1 MSRFHPSQQRRL
13 IVALLLVAL
22 VGLVGGLSISFA
34 QETSQDATEMD
45 AAPLVE
51 WMTLLYDQIEVERIS
66 APAASRM
73 YAYAGVTAYEAVVN
87 GIPGNYSIGGQ
98 VQGMNDLPLPEEG
111 QVYDWASVAN
121 AALARVIEG
130 LFPNPSQETLDAIQ
144 ELYLSQSEA
153 RTKEVG
159 ASVVRRSL
167 DYGEVLAEEMNAWID
182 GDNFAETRTMEYTLP
197 TGEGMWVP
205 TTEGTN
211 PAEPYWGQ
219 IRPFALG
226 YADECAVNMNIDYST
241 DENSAFY
248 AQAMEVKEVGENL
261 TPEQQAIA
269 RWWVDT
275 PAVSGTPAGH
285 WVSIENQMVEH
296 LDLPLSRAAEMYALV
311 GMALGDAFI
320 SCWSLKYQYNLLR
333 PETYIHD
340 NIRRSWQPYIQTPP
354 FPEYPSG
361 HSVVSAAAAEV
372 LTTMFGIVAFTDNT
386 HVDEGEAPRSFT
398 SFEAA
403 ATEAAISRL
412 YGGIHY
418 RTAIEN
424 GMRQGRC
431 VGQRVLGYIS
441 LRPVPQGE

>member
-1 MSRFHPSQQRRL
+1 MSRFYPFAHRRL

-34 QETSQDATEMD
+34 QEESPLATEMD
-45 AAPLVE
+45 PTPLVE
-51 WMTLLYDQIEVERIS
+51 WMTLLYDRIEVERIS

-144 ELYLSQSEA
+144 ELYLSQAEA

-167 DYGEVLAEEMNAWID
+167 DYGDMLAEELNAWIA

-403 ATEAAISRL
+403 STEAAISRL
-412 YGGIHY
+412 YGGIHF